1 MHNENTK
8 KEKNKELN
16 KIERNQKQIDEIL
29 KNSVSKNFNKKSFLQ
44 RKYGWHLNALIW
56 NESF

>member
-44 RKYGWHLNALIW
+44 RKYG
-56 NESF
+56 